1 MLLMSHV
8 TLTHRVD
15 SRPLIQDFSLA
26 LNQGDKCVI
35 VGEEGNGKST
45 LLKWLY
51 DPRLVED
58 YIDAQ
63 GAREVR
69 GQVVGYLP
77 QELSEAEAKCTV
89 YEYFASKDAFL
100 SADQGLLRRVAASLA
115 FDEGIYYD
123 DRPMRTL
130 SGGER
135 VKLMMAALLLGEPDA
150 LLLDEPTNDI
160 DIQTLEWME
169 KMIASF
175 EGIVLFISHDET
187 LIERTA
193 NRVVLIEQLRKKMV
207 PRATVS
213 NMPFRQFMD
222 ERQAAFGKQAQ
233 VAFSERREE
242 RKAKE
247 RFQRI
252 QQRVEHEQNAISR
265 GDPSGGRLLKKKM
278 HAVKALERRYDR
290 EHEQMTDFPEFET
303 GISFTFDRQREM
315 PARKAVLDLALPELV
330 TPDGRILARNISMM
344 VRGGERV
351 GLIGRNGAGKS
362 TLLRAILGRL
372 SGRED
377 LRVGYMPQSYDEAL
391 DGSLTPIEYLAPS
404 GAKEDITEARTHLGA
419 MKYTHDEMT
428 HPMRAL
434 SGGQRA
440 KVILLK
446 LALTD
451 TDVLVLDE
459 PTRNLSPLSGPFV
472 REVLRDYRGA
482 IISVSHDRR
491 YLREVCTAVYELT
504 EEGLIP
510 CRPEEM

>member
-1 MLLMSHV
+1 MLQMSHV

-15 SRPLIQDFSLA
+15 SRPLIVDFSLT
-26 LNQGDKCVI
+26 LNPGDKCVI

-51 DPRLVED
+51 DPGLVEG
-58 YIDAQ
+58 YIDAR
-63 GAREVR
+63 GARDTR
-69 GQVVGYLP
+69 GQTMGYLP
-77 QELSEAEAKCTV
+77 QELDEADAARTV
-89 YEYFASKDAFL
+89 YEYFASKDAFA
-100 SADQGLLRRVAASLA
+100 SADRGLLRRVAAALA
-115 FDEGIYYD
+115 FGEDVYYD

-135 VKLMMAALLLGEPDA
+135 VKLMMAALLIASPDA

-175 EGIVLFISHDET
+175 PGVVLFISHDET

-213 NMPFRQFMD
+213 NMPFRRFMD
-222 ERQAAFGKQAQ
+222 ERAQAFDKQAQ
-233 VAFSERREE
+233 VAGSERREE

-252 QQRVEHEQNAISR
+252 QQRVEHEQNSISR
-265 GDPSGGRLLKKKM
+265 GDPHGGRLLKKKM
-278 HAVKALERRYDR
+278 AAVKALEKRYDR

-315 PARKAVLDLALPELV
+315 PSKKEVLDLQLPLL
-330 TPDGRILARNISMM
+330 TDPAGRVLARDVSLM

-351 GLIGRNGAGKS
+351 GLIGPNGAGKS
-362 TLLRAILGRL
+362 TLLRLIRDRL
-372 SGRED
+372 LPRRD
-377 LRVGYMPQSYDEAL
+377 LLVGYMPQSYDEAL
-391 DGSLTPIEYLAPS
+391 DGGMTPIEYLAPS
-404 GAKEDITEARTHLGA
+404 GAKEEVTAARTHLGA

-440 KVILLK
+440 KVLLLG
-446 LALTD
+446 LALAD
-451 TDVLVLDE
+451 TDVLILDE
-459 PTRNLSPLSGPFV
+459 PTRNLSPLSGPQV
-472 REVLRDYRGA
+472 RAVLRDYRGA

-491 YLREVCTAVYELT
+491 YLSEVCTAVYELT
-504 EEGLIP
+504 GAGLV
-510 CRPEEM
+510 RRNPESL